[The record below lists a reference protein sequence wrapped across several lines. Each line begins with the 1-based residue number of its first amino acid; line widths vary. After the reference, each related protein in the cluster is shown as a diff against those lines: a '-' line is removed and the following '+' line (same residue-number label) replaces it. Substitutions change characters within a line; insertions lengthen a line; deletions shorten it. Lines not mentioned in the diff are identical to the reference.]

1 MFNMPSIVLYTKHP
15 CLFFLF
21 LSHNPQ
27 KPFISRCGSVLTG
40 AFYIIYTYKSS
51 GFVYFFYYFPGF
63 KSFSFN
69 LSSRIALGQHNEVR
83 LSKFTSLWILGGHF
97 FVCVFQ
103 KQIPKLCVCSQYPQP
118 SSIILFYTSKYTPP
132 PSPDVTML
140 EF

>member
-1 MFNMPSIVLYTKHP
+1 MSIFS
-15 CLFFLF
+15 LF
-21 LSHNPQ
+21 SSCHPQ

-97 FVCVFQ
+97 SCVFFRSKSQ
-103 KQIPKLCVCSQYPQP
+103 NCVFVHNILSHQASYSFIPQN
-118 SSIILFYTSKYTPP
+118 IPP
-132 PSPDVTML
+132 LMTQCL
-140 EF
+140 NCKAR